1 MKQLLEPAV
10 QIMNRLKYAYK
21 FGMIGLLIVLQAAVL
36 IYMLVSELNKN
47 IDFAIRERGG
57 IEYVTKLTD
66 LFNEAQAYRNIQYD
80 FSHGNKVPPED
91 VLAQQAKVDEAL
103 AAVEAVDK
111 QTARQMDTT
120 WKLQIV
126 QQDWLTRKAET
137 LQSDTG
143 RAQLVF
149 DLDSRW
155 ISEITDLMQHVG
167 YESNLAMDSDFDT
180 SYLIDSVLR
189 KLPKTA
195 ENISTAQGLS
205 IQLYEDN
212 VLPTSRNQILQVAGL
227 MRSSLEQAA
236 GNANQVFRHNQ
247 KIKSKLEKLQ
257 TTVTEL
263 VPIFAWNI
271 EQKTVGQQGLP
282 VPKQL
287 LTTMGNNSIESIEA
301 LHKAELVVIDQELVL
316 RIEQYLQYRNLVIVF
331 TVGILLLVCYLF
343 LGFDMSVRKAVYQ
356 LSKLMTKVGN
366 GDLNVRGEI
375 YSQDEMGYLT
385 QSINQ

>member
-80 FSHGNKVPPED
+80 FSHGNKVAPED

-180 SYLIDSVLR
+180 SYLVDSVLR

-195 ENISTAQGLS
+195 ETVSMAPGLS
-205 IQLYEDN
+205 
-212 VLPTSRNQILQVAGL
+212 
-227 MRSSLEQAA
+227 
-236 GNANQVFRHNQ
+236 
-247 KIKSKLEKLQ
+247 
-257 TTVTEL
+257 
-263 VPIFAWNI
+263 
-271 EQKTVGQQGLP
+271 
-282 VPKQL
+282 
-287 LTTMGNNSIESIEA
+287 
-301 LHKAELVVIDQELVL
+301 LH
-316 RIEQYLQYRNLVIVF
+316 F
-331 TVGILLLVCYLF
+331 F
-343 LGFDMSVRKAVYQ
+343 
-356 LSKLMTKVGN
+356 
-366 GDLNVRGEI
+366 
-375 YSQDEMGYLT
+375 
-385 QSINQ
+385 